1 MDERGE
7 KLIRI
12 CANTKGAFTRLE
24 RFVEN
29 YLTDPKPEQLEVR
42 LKLINENWE
51 EYTDAQDELEELG
64 HDTNSQQQRDEME
77 ERYCYLTG
85 FIQTKMKELELTGA
99 PEPNG
104 TTELVVKQKLPQ
116 LSIPKFSGNLQ
127 DWVTFKDTFLSLV
140 GDSTSIPNIHTFHYL
155 LPSINSDAKRV
166 IQHIP
171 VSEQG

>member
-1 MDERGE
+1 MEGRGK
-7 KLIRI
+7 KLIRV

-29 YLTDPKPEQLEVR
+29 YLIDPKPEQLEVR

-51 EYTDAQDELEELG
+51 KYSEAQDELEEIG

-85 FIQTKMKELELTGA
+85 FIPQKMKEPELTGV
-99 PEPNG
+99 PESNV
-104 TTELVVKQKLPQ
+104 TTELVVKPKLPQ

-127 DWVTFKDTFLSLV
+127 DW
-140 GDSTSIPNIHTFHYL
+140 GYI
-155 LPSINSDAKRV
+155 
-166 IQHIP
+166 
-171 VSEQG
+171 